1 MTLHDKLLN
10 IKSELVYRNPKE
22 LFDEGVNI
30 KLVRS
35 QNNYTKALK
44 ENCDYIL
51 SRSNY
56 KAMMAIDKHT
66 RYKEKNKNDKKINY
80 GFVKVIIP

>member
-1 MTLHDKLLN
+1 MTLHDKLLD

-66 RYKEKNKNDKKINY
+66 RYKEKNKNEKKSNY
-80 GFVKVIIP
+80 GFVKVIKP

>member
-1 MTLHDKLLN
+1 MTLHDKLLD

-56 KAMMAIDKHT
+56 KAMMAIDKHA

-80 GFVKVIIP
+80 GFVKVIKP

>member
-51 SRSNY
+51 ARSNY
-56 KAMMAIDKHT
+56 KAMMAIDKYT

-80 GFVKVIIP
+80 GFVKVIKP

>member
-51 SRSNY
+51 SRSTY

-80 GFVKVIIP
+80 GFVKVIKP

>member
-1 MTLHDKLLN
+1 MTLHDKLLD

-35 QNNYTKALK
+35 QNNYTKDLK

-80 GFVKVIIP
+80 GFVKVIKP

>member
-1 MTLHDKLLN
+1 MTLHDKLLD

-80 GFVKVIIP
+80 GFVKVIKP

>member
-44 ENCDYIL
+44 ANCAYIL

-80 GFVKVIIP
+80 GFVKVIKP